1 MIVVDASILAPAL
14 ADDNSDG
21 DAARA
26 GLRGQALAAPEL
38 IDLEVASVWRRQ
50 VKAGQL
56 EARRA
61 DLAVADLLALPL
73 QRIAHRQL
81 LTRCWELRENLT
93 TYDAAYVALAE
104 LLDVVLVTGDKR
116 LSRSPGLRCRVQVI
130 G

>member
-1 MIVVDASILAPAL
+1 MIVVDASILAPGL

-21 DAARA
+21 DTARR
-26 GLRGQALAAPEL
+26 GPRGQALATPER

-50 VKAGQL
+50 VMAGQL

-61 DLAVADLLALPL
+61 DLALADLLALPL
-73 QRIAHRQL
+73 QRIPHRQL

-93 TYDAAYVALAE
+93 PYDAAYVALAE

-116 LSRSPGLRCRVQVI
+116 LSRSPSLRCRVQVI